1 MNTLIDLY
9 RTDRALMFRYPRL
22 NLATNCLLIPVVCV
36 GFLVLGFIA
45 AHEIYSFLLAS
56 DRTFTALRD
65 TALIVSLSVSLQIVC
80 IYTARYIL
88 NPTFQNLKLV
98 VKAWLAVVWRMIKKF
113 LK

>member
-22 NLATNCLLIPVVCV
+22 TKIQNWILVPVVCV
-36 GFLVLGFIA
+36 GFLVLSFIA

-56 DRTFTALRD
+56 DRTFSALRES
-65 TALIVSLSVSLQIVC
+65 AEMVYSSVSLQIVC
-80 IYTARYIL
+80 IYTARYFL
-88 NPTFQNLKLV
+88 NPTSANLKT
-98 VKAWLAVVWRMIKKF
+98 LAKSWIAVLWRLIKF